1 MLGMNN
7 VEADRVPPQSAP
19 RSSDRCVSH
28 YRIARELCRNVMTA
42 LPSSYGSPLR
52 TLSVLDA
59 G

>member
-7 VEADRVPPQSAP
+7 VESDRAPPQSAS

-28 YRIARELCRNVMTA
+28 YRIARKLCRNVMIA
-42 LPSSYGSPLR
+42 LPSSYDSPLR
-52 TLSVLDA
+52 NLSVLDA